1 MLISLAKIKRY
12 FAPHQEM
19 EEKLKFLF
27 NFYPNN
33 INLYHLA
40 FRHKSAAKTNEY
52 GHRISN
58 ERLEFLGDAVLGSI
72 VAAFLFKKYPYESEG
87 FLTEMRSKI
96 VSREQLNKL
105 AQKLGFK
112 ELLETDRPH
121 KNLSKSIYG
130 DAFEA
135 FIGALYL
142 DKGYDFTR
150 DLVVQQI
157 IRNHFNV
164 EALEL
169 TEVNHKS
176 KLIIWS
182 QKNKKEIEFKV
193 EKESMQQKTKM
204 YHIGIYLEEKR
215 IAQASATSIKKAEQ
229 IASRIAISKLP
240 GNEEDKA

>member
-1 MLISLAKIKRY
+1 MVTFSKIKRY
-12 FAPHQEM
+12 FSPTREI

-27 NFYPNN
+27 GFYPDNVK
-33 INLYHLA
+33 LYHLA

-58 ERLEFLGDAVLGSI
+58 ERLEFLGDAILGSI

-105 AQKLGFK
+105 ARILGFE
-112 ELLETDRPH
+112 ELVETDRPH

-150 DLVVQQI
+150 DLVIRQI
-157 IRNHFNV
+157 IKNHFDV
-164 EALEL
+164 EELEV

-182 QKNKKEIEFKV
+182 QKHKKEIRFKV
-193 EKESMQQKTKM
+193 EKESVQQKTKI
-204 YHIGIYLEEKR
+204 YHIGIYLEQKR

-229 IASRIAISKLP
+229 IAARIAISKLP
-240 GNEEDKA
+240 DDEKDKA

>member
-1 MLISLAKIKRY
+1 MVTFSKIKRY
-12 FAPHQEM
+12 FSPTQEI

-27 NFYPNN
+27 DFYPDNVK
-33 INLYHLA
+33 LYHLA

-58 ERLEFLGDAVLGSI
+58 ERLEFLGDAILGSI

-105 AQKLGFK
+105 ARKLGFE
-112 ELLETDRPH
+112 ELVETDRPH
-121 KNLSKSIYG
+121 KNLSRSLYG

-150 DLVVQQI
+150 DLVIRQI
-157 IRNHFNV
+157 IKNHFDV
-164 EALEL
+164 EELEV

-182 QKNKKEIEFKV
+182 QKHKKEIRFKV
-193 EKESMQQKTKM
+193 EKESVQQKTKI
-204 YHIGIYLEEKR
+204 YHIGIYLEQKR

-229 IASRIAISKLP
+229 IAARIAISKLP
-240 GNEEDKA
+240 DDEEDKA